1 MDESKLPTPHNNLFH
16 YALSHAQ
23 AARDLMQTHLPVDLV
38 AALDLDSLELQKD
51 TFVDEELRESYSD
64 LLYSVQFVDQDGQR
78 GQGQVYLLLEH
89 KSQSDPMTCFQLL
102 RYIVRI
108 WEQRQRSGQTLCPVF
123 PLVIYHG
130 QEAWSAPVSLEELI
144 GGPSRLFQ
152 LRCSDGVS
160 CDGHRP
166 DPG

>member
-16 YALSHAQ
+16 YALLHAQ

-78 GQGQVYLLLEH
+78 G
-89 KSQSDPMTCFQLL
+89 
-102 RYIVRI
+102 
-108 WEQRQRSGQTLCPVF
+108 
-123 PLVIYHG
+123 
-130 QEAWSAPVSLEELI
+130 
-144 GGPSRLFQ
+144 
-152 LRCSDGVS
+152 
-160 CDGHRP
+160 
-166 DPG
+166 